1 MTAWKVAVAT
11 ATAWAFLYGCAS
23 KPEAVSAN
31 YVSPLVYQPY
41 DCDQIRG
48 ELMRVNRHVMEV
60 TGQQQ
65 NTADRDA
72 VALGVGM
79 VIFWPALFFM
89 IGGDKSQELGR
100 LKGEYDA
107 LEQVAIIKKCDVAT
121 ELAEARR
128 QRDEQA
134 AQRKEAQNPSGSKP
148 ALSVQ

>member
-1 MTAWKVAVAT
+1 MSTWKIAVAT
-11 ATAWAFLYGCAS
+11 LTAWTFLYGCAS
-23 KPEAVSAN
+23 KPETVSAS
-31 YVSPLVYQPY
+31 YVSPLTYQPY

-72 VALGVGM
+72 VALGVGL

-107 LEQVAIIKKCDVAT
+107 LEQTAIIKKCDVAT

-134 AQRKEAQNPSGSKP
+134 SKRQETQTQSQTKGSFG
-148 ALSVQ
+148 VQ

>member
-1 MTAWKVAVAT
+1 MSTWKIAVAT
-11 ATAWAFLYGCAS
+11 LTAWTFLYGCAS
-23 KPEAVSAN
+23 KPEAVSAS
-31 YVSPLVYQPY
+31 YVSPLTYQPY

-48 ELMRVNRHVMEV
+48 EMMRVNRHVMEI

-72 VALGVGM
+72 VALGVGL

-107 LEQVAIIKKCDVAT
+107 LEQAAILKKCDVAT

-134 AQRKEAQNPSGSKP
+134 AKRQEAQTQSQKKGSFG
-148 ALSVQ
+148 VQ